1 MIERSLCLA
10 LLLLLTPILLVGPG
24 CAYRS
29 QFNTSPEGAD
39 VYFEGQ
45 NMGQTPGVVIPS
57 RSGVPTDYVVRIS
70 KPGYKDM
77 TVVLQRDYHADASLL
92 WLIFG
97 FIPYFFTAR
106 LEDYYSYS
114 LVPEERIETI
124 REETRTRIIKEE
136 TIVE

>member
-1 MIERSLCLA
+1 MRERIISLVLA
-10 LLLLLTPILLVGPG
+10 LLTAPVLLLGPG

-29 QFNTSPEGAD
+29 HFNTTPDGAT
-39 VYFEGQ
+39 VTFEGQ
-45 NMGQTPGVVIPS
+45 SMGATPGVVIPS
-57 RSGVPTDYVVRIS
+57 RSGLPTDYVVRVS
-70 KPGYKDM
+70 RPGYKDQ
-77 TVVLQRDYHADASLL
+77 TVVLERAYHADASLL

-106 LEDYYSYS
+106 LEDHYHIS

-124 REETRTRIIKEE
+124 REETRKRIIKEE